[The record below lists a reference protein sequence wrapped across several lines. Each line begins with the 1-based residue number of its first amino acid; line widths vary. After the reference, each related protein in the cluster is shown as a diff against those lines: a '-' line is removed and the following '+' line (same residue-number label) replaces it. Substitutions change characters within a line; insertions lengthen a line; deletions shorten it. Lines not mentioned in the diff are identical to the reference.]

1 MRRSLMSRKKKH
13 FARILSL
20 LLTLGGGAGLFFL
33 YLWLYTGV
41 LGQDLPRTVLLKQE
55 HDRWISRVEAIRH
68 DIRQQEDIL
77 EGLKL
82 RDETIYR
89 SIFGIGSV
97 PDEVRYSG
105 YSLRSGDRYP
115 ELQGSSLLRRTA
127 FDMDGMEKEI
137 YVQSLS
143 LEEIAGIAKEAGD
156 MASCIPTIPPITPDR
171 STYHMSSPFGYRSD
185 PLNGTHKMHSGMDFA
200 CRPGNPIYA
209 TGDGVVES
217 LRFEITG
224 WGNSVLIDH
233 GFSYKTRYAHMS
245 IINVVEGMKVRRGDC
260 IGYSGK
266 SGRVSGPHLHYEVYY
281 RGTAVNPAGYMDL
294 DMDLDEYRKL
304 IQTRQEDS
312 RAVLGSPKKRL

>member
-1 MRRSLMSRKKKH
+1 MKQKSKH
-13 FARILSL
+13 IVRILSL
-20 LLTLGGGAGLFFL
+20 LLMTGGGAGLFFL

-41 LGQDLPRTVLLKQE
+41 WGRDLPRTILLKQE
-55 HDRWISRVEAIRH
+55 NDRWISRIETIRH
-68 DIRQQEDIL
+68 GIRQQEDIL

-82 RDETIYR
+82 RDETVYR
-89 SIFGIGSV
+89 SIFGISSI
-97 PDEVRYSG
+97 PDELRYSG
-105 YSLRSGDRYP
+105 YPAPDARRYP
-115 ELQGSSLLRRTA
+115 DLQGNSLLRRTA
-127 FDMDGMEKEI
+127 SRMDGIEKEI
-137 YVQSLS
+137 AVQSS
-143 LEEIAGIAKEAGD
+143 SFEEIAGIARTAGN

-185 PLNGTHKMHSGMDFA
+185 PLNGIQKMHSGMDFA

-224 WGNSVLIDH
+224 YGNSVLIDH

-281 RGTAVNPAGYMDL
+281 RGSAVNPAGYMDL
-294 DMDLDEYRKL
+294 DMDLDEYNKL

>member
-1 MRRSLMSRKKKH
+1 ME
-13 FARILSL
+13 
-20 LLTLGGGAGLFFL
+20 TLQHNL
-33 YLWLYTGV
+33 
-41 LGQDLPRTVLLKQE
+41 
-55 HDRWISRVEAIRH
+55 
-68 DIRQQEDIL
+68 RQQEEVM
-77 EGLKL
+77 EGLRL

-89 SIFGIGSV
+89 SIFGINSI
-97 PDEVRYSG
+97 PDAVRYSG
-105 YSLRSGDRYP
+105 YVPGTEDRYP
-115 ELQGSSLLRRTA
+115 DLHGAGSLRRLA
-127 FDMDGMEKEI
+127 LSLDGAEKEVS
-137 YVQSLS
+137 VQSRS
-143 LEEIAGIAKEAGD
+143 FEEIAGIAKEAGD
-156 MASCIPTIPPITPDR
+156 MASCIPAIPPITPDR
-171 STYHMSSPFGYRSD
+171 STYNLSSPYGYRAD
-185 PLNGTHKMHSGMDFA
+185 PINGSRKMHNGMDFA

-281 RGTAVNPAGYMDL
+281 RGSTVNPYGYMDL
-294 DMDLDEYRKL
+294 NMDLAEYKKL
-304 IQTRQEDS
+304 IETRQGDS